1 MVKAYVNKPELVE
14 LSVETEAVFVELV
27 LNTEAVIKAKEFDAG
42 EARV

>member
-1 MVKAYVNKPELVE
+1 MVKAYVNKSGFVE

-27 LNTEAVIKAKEFDAG
+27 LNTEVVIKAEEFDGG